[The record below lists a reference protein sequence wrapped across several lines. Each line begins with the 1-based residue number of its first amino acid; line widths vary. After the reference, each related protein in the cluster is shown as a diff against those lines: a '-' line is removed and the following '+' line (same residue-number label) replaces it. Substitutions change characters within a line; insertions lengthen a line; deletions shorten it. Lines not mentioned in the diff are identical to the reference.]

1 MPDLPPKC
9 YLDTETCGLH
19 SMMVLLQYAVED
31 GPITLYEVW
40 RRPIRETL
48 ALIEWICQHTVVGF
62 NLAFDWFHVCKTY
75 TILRLCDPDWIPEE
89 HIDEIALLEPQGQDG
104 PCVKP
109 AAALDL
115 MLHSRKGPMQS
126 LMAREDVR
134 IKRVPT
140 ALAYALARE
149 LENRVELTT
158 STSPSGRTR
167 KRPDGKSS
175 TATTPLA
182 TWTRHSRMSSSSSTQ
197 PAA

>member
-1 MPDLPPKC
+1 
-9 YLDTETCGLH
+9 
-19 SMMVLLQYAVED
+19 MMVLLQYAVED

-62 NLAFDWFHVCKTY
+62 NLSFDWFHICKVY
-75 TILRLCDPDWIPEE
+75 TIFRLCDPDWIPEE
-89 HIDEIALLEPQGQDG
+89 HIDEIAMLEPQGQDG

-115 MLHSRKGPMQS
+115 MLHSRKGPYQS

-140 ALAYALARE
+140 ALAYALAKE
-149 LENRVELTT
+149 LEARSSSTT
-158 STSPSGRTR
+158 STSPSRPTR
-167 KRPDGKSS
+167 KRPSGRSS
-175 TATTPLA
+175 TVTILSA
-182 TWTRHSRMSSSSSTQ
+182 TWTPSSRMSS
-197 PAA
+197 